1 MTEEKAAT
9 KKKPKGGSKKM
20 SDKLEAVGAIG
31 QAISTEVQKVI
42 IGKSHVIDNV
52 LINILSN
59 GNLLFEDYPGLASL
73 ERISTMQRKES
84 SRLSQDRFSATYYCL
99 TRLTVHL
106 QRPKRHFWKRCKKSR
121 LPSEL

>member
-1 MTEEKAAT
+1 MTEEKTAT

-52 LINILSN
+52 LVNILSN
-59 GNLLFEDYPGLASL
+59 GNLLFEDYPGLAKTLMTNTFADALGCDFKRVQFTPDLLPADITGTNIYLSL
-73 ERISTMQRKES
+73 I
-84 SRLSQDRFSATYYCL
+84 
-99 TRLTVHL
+99 HI
-106 QRPKRHFWKRCKKSR
+106 
-121 LPSEL
+121 